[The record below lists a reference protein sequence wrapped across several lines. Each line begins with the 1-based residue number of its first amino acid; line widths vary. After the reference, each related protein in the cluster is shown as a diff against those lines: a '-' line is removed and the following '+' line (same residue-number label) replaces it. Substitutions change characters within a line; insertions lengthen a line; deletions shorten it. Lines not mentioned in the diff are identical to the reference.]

1 MEEYLVDINSK
12 DIGEIVELIRIR
24 HLKLHSEPF
33 AKKIGVSEKTLLT
46 VEDGLG
52 AHGMLVMKKINETFP
67 NVEIKFNVEL
77 K

>member
-33 AKKIGVSEKTLLT
+33 ANKLGVSEKTLLM

-52 AHGMLVMKKINETFP
+52 AHGMLVMKRINDAFP
-67 NVEIKFNVEL
+67 NISIKFNVEL